1 MRSIGAY
8 RSKEV
13 IMGDFWSDVEPII
26 YEGRIKVPYAWQAGE
41 TASFFLTQLRD
52 HRKIWGKRCPKCERV
67 LVPPRKHCPTCFVD
81 TSEWVEVS
89 DEGVVETFTVVHRE
103 TPIQPL
109 GPPFAY
115 ALIRLDGAD
124 TSLVHVLSAVQPE
137 KIREGMRVKA
147 VFAENRGGS
156 VRDISH
162 FRPIEA

>member
-1 MRSIGAY
+1 
-8 RSKEV
+8 
-13 IMGDFWSDVEPII
+13 MGDFWSDVEPII
-26 YEGRIKVPYAWQAGE
+26 YEGRIKVPYSWQAGE

-52 HRKIWGKRCPKCERV
+52 ERKIWGRRCPKCLKV
-67 LVPPRKHCPTCFVD
+67 LMPPRKSCPFCFVE

-89 DEGVVETFTVVHRE
+89 DEGVVESFTVVHRD

-109 GPPFAY
+109 RSPFAY

-124 TSLVHVLSAVQPE
+124 TDLVHVLSQVEPE
-137 KIREGMRVKA
+137 RIKEGMRVKA
-147 VFAENRGGS
+147 VFAGDRSGS